1 MEKINALDKVCP
13 APIIMA
19 KKALKETDEVEILV
33 DDDMAPQNLKKLADQ
48 KNYDYDVKNG
58 ENNQFTV
65 TLKRTAES
73 HDQAESSSLNDQGN
87 AYIVV
92 INTDTMGHGDETL
105 GRNLLHGFVSSLTEQ
120 DVLPEKILCYNGG
133 VKLLVEGSD
142 YLTDLKALEE
152 AGVQV
157 MGCGACLD
165 YFNLKDKLAVGT
177 VTNMFSIVEM
187 MRQQNR
193 IVRPD

>member
-87 AYIVV
+87 SYIVV